1 MECRERLLIL
11 ERDLN
16 NVFRCFANN
25 LVGET
30 ENRTLD
36 GSLEGISGCAAGIAL
51 LA

>member
-25 LVGET
+25 LVGE
-30 ENRTLD
+30 NRTLD
-36 GSLEGISGCAAGIAL
+36 GSLEGISGCAVEESDSF
-51 LA
+51 